1 MKQAFLTFIRKK
13 ENDIKF
19 LAVKNPINI
28 NDINYNEL
36 RSGLPVIVVISD
48 EILEAL
54 YIIGTDGVLFQVFGE
69 NDSLFFMKKINDI
82 SLINIQKYN
91 LIKFILLD
99 AFDELTIQES
109 KIYKNI
115 FESFEEKIYYNTLH
129 TELEF
134 LGIKNFAIKELMKIE
149 LDAKIKA
156 RLLDKIKSV
165 KPMPERFLKKKIDVD
180 LTGYGIYINAFIG
193 QSL

>member
-19 LAVKNPINI
+19 LAVKNPTNI

-54 YIIGTDGVLFQVFGE
+54 YIIGTDGVLFQVFGD

-134 LGIKNFAIKELMKIE
+134 LGLKNFAIKELMKIE
-149 LDAKIKA
+149 LDAKLKA
-156 RLLDKIKSV
+156 RLLDKIKNV
-165 KPMPERFLKKKIDVD
+165 KPMPDHFLKKKIDVD

>member
-1 MKQAFLTFIRKK
+1 
-13 ENDIKF
+13 
-19 LAVKNPINI
+19 
-28 NDINYNEL
+28 
-36 RSGLPVIVVISD
+36 
-48 EILEAL
+48 
-54 YIIGTDGVLFQVFGE
+54 
-69 NDSLFFMKKINDI
+69 MKKINDI

-91 LIKFILLD
+91 LIRFILLD
-99 AFDELTIQES
+99 VFDELTIQES

-149 LDAKIKA
+149 LDAKLKA
-156 RLLDKIKSV
+156 RLLDKIKNV
-165 KPMPERFLKKKIDVD
+165 KPMPDRFLKKKIDVD

>member
-134 LGIKNFAIKELMKIE
+134 LGIKNFAIKELNE
-149 LDAKIKA
+149 NRTGCKA
-156 RLLDKIKSV
+156 
-165 KPMPERFLKKKIDVD
+165 
-180 LTGYGIYINAFIG
+180 
-193 QSL
+193 

>member
-19 LAVKNPINI
+19 LAVKNPTNI
-28 NDINYNEL
+28 NDINCTEL

-54 YIIGTDGVLFQVFGE
+54 YIIGTDGLLFQVFGE

-82 SLINIQKYN
+82 SLINIHKYN
-91 LIKFILLD
+91 LIRFILLD
-99 AFDELTIQES
+99 VFDELTIQES

-115 FESFEEKIYYNTLH
+115 FETFEEKIYYNTLH

-149 LDAKIKA
+149 LDAKLKT
-156 RLLDKIKSV
+156 RLLDKIKSA
-165 KPMPERFLKKKIDVD
+165 KPMPDRFLKKKIDVD
-180 LTGYGIYINAFIG
+180 LTGYGIYINAFVG

>member
-1 MKQAFLTFIRKK
+1 MK

-134 LGIKNFAIKELMKIE
+134 LGIKNFVIKELMKIE
-149 LDAKIKA
+149 LDAKLKA

>member
-1 MKQAFLTFIRKK
+1 MAFVKDDDVYQELVKHIQDYAFNNTTICKSIESRIR
-13 ENDIKF
+13 E
-19 LAVKNPINI
+19 
-28 NDINYNEL
+28 NYNEKKTK
-36 RSGLPVIVVISD
+36 ISQNKIED
-48 EILEAL
+48 LNKNFI
-54 YIIGTDGVLFQVFGE
+54 FPCE

-149 LDAKIKA
+149 LDAKLKTRI
-156 RLLDKIKSV
+156 LDKIKSV
-165 KPMPERFLKKKIDVD
+165 KPMPDRFLKKKIDVD